1 MPATSKRFAA
11 CRYPHRIA
19 VQPLKTLTVCAAF
32 ALLAIPAGGHAQ
44 NSPGAADAQELIR
57 QQQRERQ
64 LRDRFE
70 RSPDIRLDAPSATI
84 ADAPLATD
92 ETPCFPIE
100 RIELAG
106 EGAEAFRWALAAI
119 DRPDDPPTGRC
130 LGTRA
135 INQLMTRLQNRIVSR
150 GYITTRVLAA
160 TQDLTRGVLTLSV
173 IPGRI
178 RDIRAADGT
187 ELHVSLGAALPAAS
201 GDLLNLR
208 DIEQGLENLKRV
220 PTADADVQIAPAAD
234 PLAGPGESD
243 LVVVWQQQRP
253 LRLNLSLDDGG
264 TRATGRF
271 LGAATL
277 SLDNALG
284 LSDLFYASFNR
295 DLGGGVSGSRGTR
308 GYTVHYALPWGYW
321 LVGLTAGGNTYH
333 QAVAGATQTYR
344 YSGESEHA
352 ELRLT
357 RLLHRNATG
366 KTSAWVQAWMR
377 QSNNFIDDT
386 EVVVQ
391 RRRMGG
397 WEAGLNHRAFVGP
410 ATLDADLAYRR
421 GTGAFAAIPAP
432 EEGFGEGTSR
442 PGIYTASAQL
452 NLPFRAG
459 GQSLRYAGLA
469 RLQRSE
475 SPLVPQDRFAIGG
488 RYTVRGFDGE
498 NVLSGERGW
507 LWRNDLGLTLRDTA
521 AEAYV
526 GVDVGVVSGRSTR
539 DLLGRRLAGGVLGV
553 RGSVGSL
560 AYDLFVGTHL
570 ARPKGFA
577 SPDGLAGF
585 SLNWSW

>member
-1 MPATSKRFAA
+1 MPATPRHFAPRHRQALAA
-11 CRYPHRIA
+11 C
-19 VQPLKTLTVCAAF
+19 AASI
-32 ALLAIPAGGHAQ
+32 LLAAPASGHAQ
-44 NSPGAADAQELIR
+44 TSPGVADTQELLR
-57 QQQRERQ
+57 QQERERQ
-64 LRDRFE
+64 LREQFE
-70 RSPDIRLDAPSATI
+70 RAPDVRLEAPAAAS
-84 ADAPLATD
+84 ADAPLAVD
-92 ETPCFPIE
+92 ETPCFRIE

-106 EGAEAFRWALAAI
+106 AGGEAFHWALAAI

-135 INQLMTRLQNRIVSR
+135 INQIMTRLQNRIVSR
-150 GYITTRVLAA
+150 GYITTRVVAA
-160 TQDLTRGVLTLSV
+160 AQDLTRGVLTLTV

-178 RDIRAADGT
+178 RDIRPADGT
-187 ELHVSLGAALPAAS
+187 QLHARLGAALPAAS

-220 PTADADVQIAPAAD
+220 PTADADIQIAPAAD

-243 LVVVWQQQRP
+243 LVVAWRQERL
-253 LRLNLSLDDGG
+253 LRLNLSLDDSG

-271 LGAATL
+271 LGGATV

-284 LSDLFYASFNR
+284 LSDLFYASFNH
-295 DLGGGVSGSRGTR
+295 DLGGGVSGSRGTH

-321 LVGLTAGGNTYH
+321 LASLTAGGNTYH
-333 QAVAGATQTYR
+333 QAVAGANQTYR

-352 ELRLT
+352 ALRLT

-377 QSNNFIDDT
+377 QSSNFIDDT

-397 WEAGLNHRAFVGP
+397 WEAGFNHRAFIAA
-410 ATLDADLAYRR
+410 ATLDVDLAYRR
-421 GTGAFAAIPAP
+421 GTGAFAALRAP
-432 EEGFGEGTSR
+432 EENFGEGTSR

-459 GQSLRYAGLA
+459 EQALRYTSLA

-498 NVLSGERGW
+498 SVLSGERGW
-507 LWRNDLGLTLRDTA
+507 LWRNDLGLALRETG

-526 GVDVGVVSGRSTR
+526 GVDVGLVSGRSTR
-539 DLLGRRLAGGVLGV
+539 GLLGRRLAGGVLGV
-553 RGSVGSL
+553 RGSVGGL
-560 AYDLFVGTHL
+560 AYDVFVGTHL
-570 ARPKGFA
+570 ARPTGFA

-585 SLNWSW
+585 SLNWAW